1 MAIYSIM
8 IITNHDCPD
17 YKPLKSL
24 ALTFQEWV
32 LSFDQEGQ
40 PHKDYVIALTCAF
53 SKDLENKST
62 PLTSLKSIVLS
73 SKIMRAKC
81 IFKVM
86 QWKKFLHQ

>member
-1 MAIYSIM
+1 MQAQSLDREDPLEEGMATYSIM

-17 YKPLKSL
+17 QKPLKSL

-62 PLTSLKSIVLS
+62 L
-73 SKIMRAKC
+73 
-81 IFKVM
+81 
-86 QWKKFLHQ
+86 